1 MEVAV
6 VRPSGASM
14 ANAIA
19 EGMVKA
25 ENEELKHVIDMLL
38 HEIAEKDELI
48 AMYRWKEQRA
58 REQSL
63 ERLKE
68 GAARRRLAARGIGNS
83 GRVAATRS
91 GAADMAEKKRVP
103 VWQRVCAVLGLI

>member
-1 MEVAV
+1 MEAAV

-25 ENEELKHVIDMLL
+25 ENQELKNVIDMLM

-63 ERLKE
+63 ERIK
-68 GAARRRLAARGIGNS
+68 A
-83 GRVAATRS
+83 
-91 GAADMAEKKRVP
+91 KKRRVP

>member
-6 VRPSGASM
+6 VRPSGESM
-14 ANAIA
+14 AHAIA

-25 ENEELKHVIDMLL
+25 ENNELKNVIDMLL

-63 ERLKE
+63 KRIRE
-68 GAARRRLAARGIGNS
+68 GADTAQ
-83 GRVAATRS
+83 
-91 GAADMAEKKRVP
+91 KKRVP